1 MWGGAWCPPRLKTAF
16 DSLYGIECFSNNK
29 RKSET
34 MVEKKF
40 FTLIDAI
47 PTFVMKQRLV
57 SSCCVSARNTRK
69 DL

>member
-1 MWGGAWCPPRLKTAF
+1 MGGGAWCPPRLKTAF

-34 MVEKKF
+34 MAEKKIHF
-40 FTLIDAI
+40 DKCDSHI
-47 PTFVMKQRLV
+47 VMKQRLI
-57 SSCCVSARNTRK
+57 SSCCVSARNTCK